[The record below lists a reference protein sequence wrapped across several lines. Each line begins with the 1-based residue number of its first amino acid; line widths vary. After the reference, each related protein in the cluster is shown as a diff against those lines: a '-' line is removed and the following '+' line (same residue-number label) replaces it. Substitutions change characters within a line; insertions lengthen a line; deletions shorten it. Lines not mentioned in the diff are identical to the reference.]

1 MYGTILYLHM
11 SLLEQRVV
19 AVSGRVGDLRALCSA
34 LGSEALVENDAA
46 RPRLVVDEDL
56 IAEFV
61 DELIEAD
68 IVRGLVI
75 PNVLS
80 SRRLN
85 RPLKR
90 QLPFVGSVL

>member
-1 MYGTILYLHM
+1 MFAILYLYM

-19 AVSGRVGDLRALCSA
+19 AVSGRVGDLRALRSA

-61 DELIEAD
+61 DELIEAE
-68 IVRGLVI
+68 VHLKQQQRCKH
-75 PNVLS
+75 
-80 SRRLN
+80 SRTE
-85 RPLKR
+85 
-90 QLPFVGSVL
+90 